1 MGRTTRQQNTANGW
15 NPDWISLTEIRQD
28 DVDARYGRALVGT
41 MPEMNSLETMGLY
54 QTLTGTG
61 TSVADSHRDTQ
72 DRMGAADARWA
83 GGIGRLPLIS
93 LIAA

>member
-41 MPEMNSLETMGLY
+41 MPDMNSLDTLGLY
-54 QTLTGTG
+54 HTFTGTG
-61 TSVADSHRDTQ
+61 TSVADGHRDAE
-72 DRMGAADARWA
+72 DRILAPDARWA
-83 GGIGRLPLIS
+83 GGIGKLPLIS